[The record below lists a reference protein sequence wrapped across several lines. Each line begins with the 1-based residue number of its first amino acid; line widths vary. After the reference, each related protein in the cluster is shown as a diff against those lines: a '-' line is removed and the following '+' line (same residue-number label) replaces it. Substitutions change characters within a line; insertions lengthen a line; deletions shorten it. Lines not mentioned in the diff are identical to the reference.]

1 MKRFLIQ
8 REMDGI
14 GSAPMND
21 LNNAGKGSEEVL
33 EAMRSEGK
41 NIQQEQ
47 SYVLGNSI
55 FCVYLADSEDLINE
69 HSKLSGTPV
78 TKISEITAV
87 IKHNTSFVSQ
97 KAIFHE
103 IVIPM
108 SEESCTILQRT
119 KWDGENRTNLRQPVL
134 TYANNYKIGE

>member
-14 GSAPMND
+14 GAAPRND

-33 EAMRSEGK
+33 ETMRSEGK

-78 TKISEITAV
+78 TKISEVTAV
-87 IKHNTSFVSQ
+87 LKHNTSFVSQ
-97 KAIFHE
+97 RIGQQQQAQNSAKKDI
-103 IVIPM
+103 
-108 SEESCTILQRT
+108 
-119 KWDGENRTNLRQPVL
+119 KW
-134 TYANNYKIGE
+134 NYQCL

>member
-14 GSAPMND
+14 GAAPRND

-33 EAMRSEGK
+33 ETMRSEGK

-78 TKISEITAV
+78 TKISEVTAV
-87 IKHNTSFVSQ
+87 LKHNTSFVSQ
-97 KAIFHE
+97 WIGQQQQAQNSAKKTSNGI
-103 IVIPM
+103 ISV
-108 SEESCTILQRT
+108 
-119 KWDGENRTNLRQPVL
+119 
-134 TYANNYKIGE
+134 YKIGKNGFHRI

>member
-14 GSAPMND
+14 GGAPRND

-33 EAMRSEGK
+33 ETMRSEGK

-78 TKISEITAV
+78 TKISEVTAV

-97 KAIFHE
+97 KTIMIGQYLLTKPTLKKSGFVKQKPIIFHE
-103 IVIPM
+103 VVTPM
-108 SEESCTILQRT
+108 SGEFFIL
-119 KWDGENRTNLRQPVL
+119 
-134 TYANNYKIGE
+134 